1 MPAEPAAVA
10 AYLAHRAEGAARMG
24 TLRMA
29 TAAIA
34 AAHRREGQVNPCAD
48 RAVRVVM
55 GGLARQSAGA
65 GDAVRQV
72 RGLTAE
78 AVAAIR
84 GALNGRVDTHWRTAR
99 DMAIVSVMS
108 DAGLRRSEAAALTWA
123 DVAREDDGSGRITV
137 RRSKTDQLAAGAV
150 VAITPQ
156 ALADLDRFAALR
168 PPASESAHVFGI
180 SDGQIARRIAAAAA
194 AAGLDGDYRGHSGR
208 VGMAQ
213 RMTRNGAPVAAVMRQ
228 GRWQSRADGRLVH
241 PERGRRRGAALPLTR
256 RVATFTT
263 TARVQHLGQVTRR
276 RRQGQIGT
284 VRTDAGRGAPARSR
298 ATGRSVPRS
307 PGGAARGGDRG
318 RGGSAGEAGRGSARD
333 AEH

>member
-1 MPAEPAAVA
+1 MTTSTTITGDADATTALATVPVLPDAVRERVESAISDSLSPSTRRAYDTAWSAWSAWADSHGEDALPARPAAVA
-10 AYLAHRAEGAARMG
+10 AYLADRAEGGARMP

-34 AAHRREGQVNPCAD
+34 AAHSREGRPNPCAD

-55 GGLARQSAGA
+55 GGLARQAAGA
-65 GDAVRQV
+65 GHAVRQV
-72 RGLTAE
+72 SGLTAE

-84 GALNGRVDTHWRTAR
+84 GALNGRVDTQWRAAR
-99 DMAIVSVMS
+99 DMAIVSIMS

-123 DVAREDDGSGRITV
+123 DVAREADGSGRLTI

-156 ALADLDRFAALR
+156 ALADLDRYAALR
-168 PPASESAHVFGI
+168 PHASGSARVFGI
-180 SDGQIARRIAAAAA
+180 TDGQIARRIAAAAA

-228 GRWQSRADGRLVH
+228 GRWQSVRMV
-241 PERGRRRGAALPLTR
+241 AAYTR
-256 RVATFTT
+256 NE
-263 TARVQHLGQVTRR
+263 
-276 RRQGQIGT
+276 
-284 VRTDAGRGAPARSR
+284 
-298 ATGRSVPRS
+298 
-307 PGGAARGGDRG
+307 AA
-318 RGGSAGEAGRGSARD
+318 SEALRYL
-333 AEH
+333 

>member
-1 MPAEPAAVA
+1 MTTSTITSDDDGAEATAAIASAPVLPDAVRERVESAIADSLSSSTRRAYATAWAAWAAWADMHGAAAMPAEPAAVA
-10 AYLAHRAEGAARMG
+10 TYLAHRAEGGARMG

-34 AAHRREGQVNPCAD
+34 AAHRREGEVNPCAD

-55 GGLARQSAGA
+55 GGLARQAVGA
-65 GDAVRQV
+65 GHAVRQV

-108 DAGLRRSEAAALTWA
+108 DAGLRRSEAAALTWT

-168 PPASESAHVFGI
+168 PPASESARVFGV
-180 SDGQIARRIAAAAA
+180 SDGQIARRIAAA

-228 GRWQSRADGRLVH
+228 GCWQSVRMVASY
-241 PERGRRRGAALPLTR
+241 TR
-256 RVATFTT
+256 NEA
-263 TARVQHLGQVTRR
+263 
-276 RRQGQIGT
+276 
-284 VRTDAGRGAPARSR
+284 
-298 ATGRSVPRS
+298 
-307 PGGAARGGDRG
+307 
-318 RGGSAGEAGRGSARD
+318 AGEALRYL
-333 AEH
+333 

>member
-1 MPAEPAAVA
+1 MATGATAIATAPILPDAVRERVASAIADSLSSSTRRVYATAWAAWAAWADTHGEAAMPAEPAAVA
-10 AYLAHRAEGAARMG
+10 AYLAYRAEGGARMP

-34 AAHRREGQVNPCAD
+34 AAHSREGQVNPCAD

-55 GGLARQSAGA
+55 GGLARQAAGA
-65 GDAVRQV
+65 GHAVRQV

-108 DAGLRRSEAAALTWA
+108 DAGMRRSEAAALTWA
-123 DVAREDDGSGRITV
+123 DVAREADGSGRLTI

-150 VAITPQ
+150 VAITPV
-156 ALADLDRFAALR
+156 ALADLDRFAAMR
-168 PPASESAHVFGI
+168 PPASGSARVFGI

-194 AAGLDGDYRGHSGR
+194 AAGLDGDYGGHSGR

-228 GRWQSRADGRLVH
+228 GRWQ
-241 PERGRRRGAALPLTR
+241 
-256 RVATFTT
+256 
-263 TARVQHLGQVTRR
+263 
-276 RRQGQIGT
+276 T
-284 VRTDAGRGAPARSR
+284 VRMVAAYTRGEA
-298 ATGRSVPRS
+298 
-307 PGGAARGGDRG
+307 
-318 RGGSAGEAGRGSARD
+318 AGEALRYL
-333 AEH
+333 